1 MENPG
6 VKISLRRGCWTAMA
20 AYLLLAVSFYF
31 LGGDQLRH
39 RDDLTD
45 WLTPTFQ
52 IGEVTKGV
60 ALEQPFS
67 PGTDTFEYVTVL
79 PGTYARKNTSTV
91 QIQILNGDKVLGQ
104 RMWNAAELSEGS
116 PISVG
121 ADHPAAF
128 PKGTMLTLR
137 ITSPDAA
144 PGNAVTFDCGGPP
157 ASSAERLTY
166 AGKTADASL
175 CFKVGTRKTLW
186 FGTYYWRLA
195 AAFGLL
201 LAFYCLRLVRCR
213 EKGKNSLGLRVIDA
227 CTRYRFLIHQLVS
240 RDFKTKYKRS
250 VLGVFWS
257 FLNPLLMLLVQYV
270 IFSTLFKQ
278 DIVNFPVYLLIGII
292 AFNFFSESCSMSL
305 MSIAGNASLITKVYV
320 PKYIYPLSRTLS
332 SMVNLLL
339 ALIPLML
346 FILFS
351 GTRVTPAYLLLPFG
365 IFCLV
370 LFCLGLG
377 MLLGAAMVFF
387 RDTQFLWGV
396 VSTVWMYATPI
407 FYPEKI
413 VPQQFALVLKINP
426 LYHFIRFAR
435 IVVIDGVSPEPKAYL
450 LCLLFAVGMFAAGA
464 LVFKKTQDDFILYL

>member
-1 MENPG
+1 MG
-6 VKISLRRGCWTAMA
+6 KSKAKISLRQGCGIAMT
-20 AYLLLAVSFYF
+20 AYLLLAVAFYF
-31 LGGDQLRH
+31 LGGDQLKH
-39 RDDLTD
+39 KDNLTD

-52 IGEVTKGV
+52 IGEITKGV
-60 ALEQPFS
+60 TLEQPFS
-67 PGTDTFEYVTVL
+67 PGADTLEYVTVL

-91 QIQILNGDKVLGQ
+91 VVQILNGGSVLGQ
-104 RMWNAAELSEGS
+104 RTWNAAELSEGG

-121 ADHPAAF
+121 VDHTAGF
-128 PKGTMLTLR
+128 PKGTVLTLR
-137 ITSPDAA
+137 ITSPDAT
-144 PGNAVTFDCGGPP
+144 PGNAVTFDCGTP
-157 ASSAERLTY
+157 AAAAAGKLTY
-166 AGKTADASL
+166 AGKTVDAAL
-175 CFKVGTRKTLW
+175 CYRVGTRETLW
-186 FGTYYWRLA
+186 FGMHYWYLA
-195 AAFGLL
+195 GAFGLL
-201 LAFYCLRLVRCR
+201 LAGYCLRLVRCR
-213 EKGKNSLGLRVIDA
+213 RKGTTCLGLRVIDA
-227 CTRYRFLIHQLVS
+227 CVRYQFLIHQLVS

-278 DIVNFPVYLLIGII
+278 DVVNFPVYLLVGII

-339 ALIPLML
+339 ALIPLAL
-346 FILFS
+346 FILCS

-370 LFCLGLG
+370 VFCLGLG

-413 VPQQFALVLKINP
+413 VPQQFAFVLKLNP

-435 IVVIDGVSPEPKAYL
+435 IVIINGISPEPKAYL
-450 LCLLFAVGMFAAGA
+450 LCLLFAFGMLAAGA
-464 LVFKKTQDDFILYL
+464 LVFKKTQDNFILYL